1 MTKGKHRNFYLA
13 FSILI
18 VNFGL
23 FLIFSSV
30 SKEYLE
36 QSLSLNKAINFF
48 IMLILILSPIFVVAI
63 RYFYSSIL
71 VNTFNIKKLSKTDL
85 WNISLISYLPILVGT
100 ITNTI
105 LGAIFGVNK
114 ESYIGLNSLIKSDN
128 HLVNI
133 LITKVN
139 PFEIIS
145 IIILAYL
152 FTKKIEGSK
161 KDFTL
166 IISIWYILDLLILY
180 FFSN

>member
-63 RYFYSSIL
+63 RYF
-71 VNTFNIKKLSKTDL
+71 
-85 WNISLISYLPILVGT
+85 
-100 ITNTI
+100 
-105 LGAIFGVNK
+105 
-114 ESYIGLNSLIKSDN
+114 
-128 HLVNI
+128 
-133 LITKVN
+133 
-139 PFEIIS
+139 
-145 IIILAYL
+145 
-152 FTKKIEGSK
+152 GSVK
-161 KDFTL
+161 N
-166 IISIWYILDLLILY
+166 YV
-180 FFSN
+180 